1 MTMMP
6 KETGKPSHLEGLAE
20 LTQTGCHPRVAQGI
34 SDLLTSGQDFDLYKV
49 NAFRLAR
56 VWGVDRADALRGFLF
71 ATRLGLFVPMS

>member
-1 MTMMP
+1 MCARR
-6 KETGKPSHLEGLAE
+6 KRHIVL
-20 LTQTGCHPRVAQGI
+20 VI
-34 SDLLTSGQDFDLYKV
+34 DLYKV